1 MLRPCSTQQQQ
12 QQHNNNNNKNNNNNN
27 REPWLRP
34 YPRGQ
39 RMLRPC
45 SAQQQQQ
52 QRTLAAPLST
62 RPACVATMF
71 YTTTTN
77 NNNNNREPW
86 LRPYPRG
93 QRMLRQCSAQQQ
105 QQQQRTLAAPL
116 STRPAC
122 VATMFCNLLVGFA
135 LLRFPSL
142 RNVSNLLIGNLALSD
157 FLLSVTVLPLS
168 AVNECLGHWV
178 GGLCHWVASRWVARP
193 RSLGVRSDGV
203 QRLAARR
210 RPLLH
215 GVHLEPLPHRV
226 LNR

>member
-1 MLRPCSTQQQQ
+1 MVGVALMLVVLT
-12 QQHNNNNNKNNNNNN
+12 
-27 REPWLRP
+27 
-34 YPRGQ
+34 
-39 RMLRPC
+39 
-45 SAQQQQQ
+45 
-52 QRTLAAPLST
+52 
-62 RPACVATMF
+62 
-71 YTTTTN
+71 
-77 NNNNNREPW
+77 
-86 LRPYPRG
+86 
-93 QRMLRQCSAQQQ
+93 
-105 QQQQRTLAAPL
+105 
-116 STRPAC
+116 
-122 VATMFCNLLVGFA
+122 TMFCNLLVGFA

-178 GGLCHWVASRWVARP
+178 GGLCHWVASRSVARP